1 MSQAWYYDFM
11 NPNQALSR
19 ALIKEGLM
27 FELHYIKDI
36 GSTKISMFRY
46 KNIEKIK
53 DLTSEI
59 VETALMF
66 HWNLCFYSSIPLGGW
81 VLCKYTPS
89 SLLNMYMKPT
99 TVDLMYLNG
108 DGLANDVPY
117 EDIIIVRDNALNIIP
132 FIPMVEYIRKMQSI
146 DNSVFKILNV
156 AALPLAFVGNKK
168 AANSMKLIAKKIVDG
183 EPIVVG
189 DDSMMDALKAFDMDV
204 KVNPL
209 DIYELKT
216 KYKNECLSS
225 IGIYTVEEKKERKIV
240 SEVASQNDFTDH
252 VYQDMKV
259 QRQSFIDELNKRD
272 PSLNIELV
280 ETYSLNF
287 DTTVEEMERIANAQG
302 NGGNNNGTI
311 PSNEKSTN

>member
-46 KNIEKIK
+46 ENISKIK

-59 VETALMF
+59 LETALMF
-66 HWNLCFYSSIPLGGW
+66 HWNLCFYNSPGLGGW
-81 VLCKYTPS
+81 VLCKYRQTD
-89 SLLNMYMKPT
+89 LLNLYMKPNK
-99 TVDLMYLNG
+99 VDLEYLNG

-117 EDIIIVRDNALNIIP
+117 EDIVIVRDNALNIIP
-132 FIPMVEYIRKMQSI
+132 FIPMVEYIRKLQSI
-146 DNSVFKILNV
+146 DNSIFKILNV
-156 AALPLAFVGNKK
+156 AALPLAFAGSKK
-168 AANSMKLIAKKIVDG
+168 NANSLKLIAKKIVDG
-183 EPIVVG
+183 EPVIIG
-189 DDSMMDALKAFDMDV
+189 DDSLVDSVKAFDMDV
-204 KVNPL
+204 KINPL

-259 QRQSFIDELNKRD
+259 QRQSFIEELNRRD
-272 PSLNIELV
+272 PSLQLKLI

-287 DTTVEEMERIANAQG
+287 DTTVDELKRIAEAQG
-302 NGGNNNGTI
+302 VGGNNNGTV
-311 PSNEKSTN
+311 SNDEKSKN

>member
-19 ALIKEGLM
+19 ALIKEGLA

-59 VETALMF
+59 LETALMF
-66 HWNLCFYSSIPLGGW
+66 HWNLCFYKSIPLGGW
-81 VLCKYTPS
+81 ILCRFTPS
-89 SLLNMYMKPT
+89 TLLNLYMKPT
-99 TVDLMYLNG
+99 KVDLMQLNG
-108 DGLANDVPY
+108 DSIATEVPY
-117 EDIIIVRDNALNIIP
+117 EDIIVVRDNALNIIP
-132 FIPMVEYIRKMQSI
+132 FITMVEYIRKMQNI

-168 AANSMKLIAKKIVDG
+168 TANSLKTIAKKIVDG
-183 EPIVVG
+183 DPVIVG
-189 DDSMMDALKAFDMDV
+189 DDSLMDVVKAFDMDV
-204 KVNPL
+204 KINPL

-259 QRQSFIDELNKRD
+259 QRQSFVDELNRRD
-272 PSLNIELV
+272 PSLKLELV

-287 DTTVEEMERIANAQG
+287 DTTVEETARIAEAQG
-302 NGGNNNGTI
+302 QGGNNNGNI
-311 PSNEKSTN
+311 PENKGA

>member
-19 ALIKEGLM
+19 ALIKEGLA

-53 DLTSEI
+53 GLTSEI
-59 VETALMF
+59 LETAIMF
-66 HWNLCFYSSIPLGGW
+66 NWNLCFYNSTPLGGW
-81 VLCKYTPS
+81 VLCKYTQDDKLS
-89 SLLNMYMKPT
+89 IYMKPEK
-99 TVDLMYLNG
+99 VNLQLLND

-117 EDIIIVRDNALNIIP
+117 DDIIVVRDNALNIIP
-132 FIPMVEYIRKMQSI
+132 FIPMVEYIRKMQNI
-146 DNSVFKILNV
+146 DNSIFKILNV

-168 AANSMKLIAKKIVDG
+168 TANNLKTIAKKIVDG
-183 EPIVVG
+183 EPVVVG
-189 DDSMMDALKAFDMDV
+189 DDSMMDAVKAFDMDV

-216 KYKNECLSS
+216 KFKNECLSS

-252 VYQDMKV
+252 VYEDMKT
-259 QRQSFIDELNKRD
+259 QRTTWIDELNRRD
-272 PSLNIELV
+272 KSLDIELI
-280 ETYSLNF
+280 ETYALNF
-287 DTTVEEMERIANAQG
+287 KVTVEETREIAMAQG
-302 NGGNNNGTI
+302 QNQGGKGNDTL
-311 PSNEKSTN
+311 STNEGA

>member
-19 ALIKEGLM
+19 ALLKEGLA

-46 KNIEKIK
+46 KNIDKIK

-59 VETALMF
+59 LETSLMF
-66 HWNLCFYSSIPLGGW
+66 TWNLCFYRSIPLGGW
-81 VLCKYTPS
+81 ILCKFTPS
-89 SLLNMYMKPT
+89 KALNLYMKPT
-99 TVDLMYLNG
+99 TVNLMYLNG
-108 DGLANDVPY
+108 EALADDVPY
-117 EDIIIVRDNALNIIP
+117 EDIIVVRDNALNIIP
-132 FIPMVEYIRKMQSI
+132 FIPMVEYIRKMQRI
-146 DNSVFKILNV
+146 DDSVFKILNV

-168 AANSMKLIAKKIVDG
+168 VANTLKTTAKKIVDG
-183 EPIVVG
+183 EPVIVG
-189 DDSMMDALKAFDMDV
+189 DDSIMDAVKAFDMDV
-204 KVNPL
+204 KINPL

-259 QRQSFIDELNKRD
+259 QRMAFIDELNKRD
-272 PSLNIELV
+272 PSLGLELI
-280 ETYSLNF
+280 ETYDLNF
-287 DTTVEEMERIANAQG
+287 ATTVKETRAIAVAQG
-302 NGGNNNGTI
+302 INQGGNYDVKNT
-311 PSNEKSTN
+311 NERT